1 MYLLVL
7 LFFYKIF
14 NNCFC
19 ANIMDNS
26 NSDIKEVGSVLLE
39 IGALLMSSGASSNRV
54 RLTVDRLSETYGYKT
69 EMLVTNRALMLTV
82 THPNNTEHFSRVKRT
97 SPHGVNFRLVSGIS
111 RMSWRVVDEK
121 WDISQI
127 RDELKRLTALPH
139 YNRLLVLTIVALAGA
154 SFCRLFGGNVIEMA
168 VSFVATFIGLFV
180 RQKTHK
186 LGYNMYLCVFFA
198 SLSASLISGLSIKM
212 GMSNTLEHSFATSV
226 LFLVPGVPFIN
237 AFTDLIDGN
246 ILNGLVRGMNGLLIA
261 FMIALGLLC
270 AMFIYQF

>member
-1 MYLLVL
+1 M
-7 LFFYKIF
+7 K
-14 NNCFC
+14 NNHP
-19 ANIMDNS
+19 
-26 NSDIKEVGSVLLE
+26 DIKEVGSVLLE

-54 RLTVDRLSETYGYKT
+54 RITVDRLSEAYGCKT

-82 THPNNTEHFSRVKRT
+82 THPGSDLHFSRVKRT

-121 WDISQI
+121 WNISQI
-127 RDELKRLTALPH
+127 KDELKRLTSLPH
-139 YNRLLVLTIVALAGA
+139 YNRLLVLSLVAMAGA
-154 SFCRLFGGNVIEMA
+154 SFCRLFGGNAIEMM
-168 VSFVATFIGLFV
+168 VSFVATFVGLLV
-180 RQKTHK
+180 RQETHK
-186 LGYNMYLCVFFA
+186 FGYNIYLCVFLASFA
-198 SLSASLISGLSIKM
+198 ASLISGLSIKI

-270 AMFIYQF
+270 AMYIYQF

>member
-1 MYLLVL
+1 M
-7 LFFYKIF
+7 K
-14 NNCFC
+14 NNHP
-19 ANIMDNS
+19 
-26 NSDIKEVGSVLLE
+26 DIKEVGSVLLE

-54 RLTVDRLSETYGYKT
+54 RITVDRLSEAYGCKT

-82 THPNNTEHFSRVKRT
+82 THPGSDIHFSRVKRT

-121 WDISQI
+121 WNISQI
-127 RDELKRLTALPH
+127 KDELKRLTSLPH
-139 YNRLLVLTIVALAGA
+139 YNRLLVLSLVALAGA
-154 SFCRLFGGNVIEMA
+154 SFCRLFGGNAIEMM
-168 VSFVATFIGLFV
+168 VSFVATFLGLVV
-180 RQKTHK
+180 RQETHK
-186 LGYNMYLCVFFA
+186 LGYNIYLCIFLASFA
-198 SLSASLISGLSIKM
+198 ASLISGLSIKI

-270 AMFIYQF
+270 AMYIYQF

>member
-1 MYLLVL
+1 M
-7 LFFYKIF
+7 K
-14 NNCFC
+14 NN
-19 ANIMDNS
+19 

-54 RLTVDRLSETYGYKT
+54 RITVDRLSEAYGYKT

-82 THPNNTEHFSRVKRT
+82 THPDDNEHFSRVKRT

-111 RMSWRVVDEK
+111 RMSWRVIDEK
-121 WDISQI
+121 WDITQI
-127 RDELKRLTALPH
+127 KAELNRLIALPH

-154 SFCRLFGGNVIEMA
+154 SFCRLFGGNAIEMS
-168 VSFVATFIGLFV
+168 VSFVATFVGLFV
-180 RQKTHK
+180 RQETHK
-186 LGYNMYLCVFFA
+186 LGYNIYLCVFFA
-198 SLSASLISGLSIKM
+198 SLTASVLSGLSIKV
-212 GMSNTLEHSFATSV
+212 GMSDTLEHSFATSV

-237 AFTDLIDGN
+237 SFTDLIDGN

-270 AMFIYQF
+270 AMYIYQF